1 MKRVNRGRKE
11 RKKDKKKC
19 VILCIKRYITRF
31 YIYLKLTRKISRRE
45 LTSKINE
52 GVDIL
57 LRPRYHPGE
66 IPAPPF
72 QELTRS
78 WISPDGN

>member
-11 RKKDKKKC
+11 RKKDKKSGI
-19 VILCIKRYITRF
+19 VCITRYIPLL

-57 LRPRYHPGE
+57 LRARYHPGE